1 MSNYITHT
9 VREGDTSWAIARA
22 HDLLPADLQDDQ
34 GRRLRAPE
42 SINPGQVIRIPVSED
57 RAEEAPP
64 PPTVQTARVTGT
76 SVELPQP
83 NPRHGGVS
91 ARAEA
96 TRTES
101 TAPAAPAVEISRS
114 LRRGSEGEDVRAL
127 QRALLARGYVLDVD
141 GDFGPDTEREVRNFQ
156 RRNGINPIGVAGPRT
171 IARLFPQ
178 GTQPD
183 TSGQATATEPHL
195 EATIREASGL
205 QEIGDILGRFGERV
219 MRALSALV
227 PDVIRRLAARDHVT
241 LPSAAWEVSSP
252 DVDAEDL
259 RALHRQMV
267 ADGVLSPGQR
277 SEEQI
282 VEALVE
288 QFEDDPDGAYAMGVA
303 TSLCARVA
311 HCENRQD
318 ADDRAHVMNVICN
331 RAATRSSEYGVS
343 ADAPLS
349 HALVQAACHPWAFQ
363 PMHERGNHPLS
374 LSAEDAMPDV
384 RTMAELVVQ
393 ERDGSRED
401 PTSGA
406 TLFHANYI
414 SPPWNM
420 ALLRRTHTGPVHRYY
435 AYA

>member
-1 MSNYITHT
+1 MGNYITHT
-9 VREGDTSWAIARA
+9 VREGDTSWAIAQA

-42 SINPGQVIRIPVSED
+42 SINPGQVIRIPVDD
-57 RAEEAPP
+57 RTEEAPP
-64 PPTVQTARVTGT
+64 TSTVQTARAAGT
-76 SVELPQP
+76 SIQLPQP

-96 TRTES
+96 TRAES

-127 QRALLARGYVLDVD
+127 QRALIDRGYALDDD
-141 GDFGPDTEREVRNFQ
+141 GDFGPNTERAVRNYQ
-156 RRNGINPIGVAGPRT
+156 RRNGIDPIGVAGPRT

-178 GTQPD
+178 EAPSHTSRQP
-183 TSGQATATEPHL
+183 GAIEPDV
-195 EATIREASGL
+195 EASVHAASGL

-241 LPSAAWEVSSP
+241 LPSAAQQVSSP
-252 DVDAEDL
+252 PAAAEDL
-259 RALHRQMV
+259 RALQRQMV

-277 SEEQI
+277 SEEEI

-288 QFEDDPDGAYAMGVA
+288 QFENDPDGAYAMGVA

-318 ADDRAHVMNVICN
+318 AEDRINVMNVICN
-331 RAATRSSEYGVS
+331 RAATRSSEYGIS

-363 PMHERGNHPLS
+363 PMHERDNHPLA
-374 LSAEDAMPDV
+374 LSAEEAMPDV

-393 ERDGSRED
+393 ERDGTRED
-401 PTSGA
+401 TTGGA
-406 TLFHANYI
+406 TLFHADYI

-435 AYA
+435 AYV